1 MQPRKKKHVGRRI
14 LVFLLVLILLA
25 AAAFAGTPMTETV
38 EAKTADRSA
47 DWMADLD
54 DGLRLNE
61 IVLPGTHDSAT
72 QYVQLAFFS
81 RCQAL
86 SVGEQLEAGFR
97 YLDIRLGF
105 DNARDMKTWE
115 LKLMHGFTSCKA
127 GPLPWGESLY
137 LDAVLEQ
144 CYAFL
149 KAHPTETVVFAVK
162 QEHGDESVTE
172 LETWLNTYLKQNE
185 DLWLLTDQL
194 PTLGEAR
201 GKLVL
206 LRRYEDEAG
215 LGAEAGIPLLWP
227 NQNGHEDVTKHTEMT
242 DNGSCRLWV
251 QDRYEYGAEDKWTA
265 FVNGLKEPAIGADD
279 LSIHF
284 LSTKGTLA
292 YGHPYYFARTLNARL
307 KELPT
312 EELRG
317 WIVIDFAD
325 ADLAAHIWSANF
337 N

>member
-1 MQPRKKKHVGRRI
+1 MEQRKKKHIGRRV

-25 AAAFAGTPMTETV
+25 AAAFAGIPLLENV
-38 EAKTADRSA
+38 DVRTADRSS

-81 RCQAL
+81 KCQAL
-86 SVGEQLEAGFR
+86 SVGEQLEAGYR
-97 YLDIRLGF
+97 YLDIRLGLSDEGF
-105 DNARDMKTWE
+105 R
-115 LKLMHGFTSCKA
+115 LMHGFTNCKT
-127 GPLPWGESLY
+127 GPLPWDDALC

-149 KAHPTETVVFAVK
+149 RAHPTETVVFAVK
-162 QEHGDESVTE
+162 QEHGSESVTE
-172 LETWLNTYLKQNE
+172 FETRLNEVLSQNE
-185 DLWLLTDQL
+185 ELWLLTDEL

-215 LGAEAGIPLLWP
+215 LGAKAGIPLLWP
-227 NQNGHEDVTKHTEMT
+227 NQNGHEDVSKHIEMT
-242 DNGSCRLWV
+242 DNGACRLWV
-251 QDRYEYGAEDKWTA
+251 QDRYEYNAEDKWTA
-265 FVNGLKEPAIGADD
+265 FQNGQKEPGIGADD
-279 LSIHF
+279 LSLHF
-284 LSTKGTLA
+284 LSTKGTLP
-292 YGHPYYFARTLNARL
+292 YGHPFSFSNNLNARL
-307 KELPT
+307 LELPAG
-312 EELRG
+312 ELRG
-317 WIVIDFAD
+317 WIVVDFAD
-325 ADLAAHIWSANF
+325 ALLAAHIWSANF

>member
-1 MQPRKKKHVGRRI
+1 MPKRKKKHVGRRV
-14 LVFLLVLILLA
+14 LAVLLVLILLA
-25 AAAFAGTPMTETV
+25 AAAFAGIPMLETV
-38 EAKTADRSA
+38 DVKTAEGSA
-47 DWMADLD
+47 DWMAELD

-81 RCQAL
+81 KCQAL

-97 YLDIRLGF
+97 YLDIRLGLAEDGF
-105 DNARDMKTWE
+105 R
-115 LKLMHGFTSCKA
+115 LMHGFTNCKS
-127 GPLPWGESLY
+127 GPLPWEKEVLSLNEV
-137 LDAVLEQ
+137 LDQ

-149 KAHPTETVVFAVK
+149 KAHPTEIVVFAVK
-162 QEHGDESVTE
+162 QEHGDESVAE
-172 LETWLNTYLKQNE
+172 FETRLDEVLGQNE
-185 DLWLLTDQL
+185 ELWLLTDRL

-206 LRRYEDEAG
+206 LRRYEDEAS

-227 NQNGHEDVTKHTEMT
+227 NQSGHEDVSKHTEMT
-242 DNGSCRLWV
+242 DNGSYKLWV

-265 FVNGLKEPAIGADD
+265 FQSGLREPAIGADD

-284 LSTKGTLA
+284 LSTKGTLP
-292 YGHPYYFARTLNARL
+292 YGHPYYFANILNPRL
-307 KELPT
+307 LELPNQ
-312 EELRG
+312 ELRG
-317 WIVIDFAD
+317 WIIVDFAD

-337 N
+337 S

>member
-1 MQPRKKKHVGRRI
+1 MRQKKKKHVGRRI
-14 LVFLLVLILLA
+14 LVCLLVLILLA
-25 AAAFAGTPMTETV
+25 AAAFVGIPMLETV
-38 EAKTADRSA
+38 KTKTAEGSA

-81 RCQAL
+81 KCQGL

-97 YLDIRLGF
+97 YLDIRLGLAE
-105 DNARDMKTWE
+105 DGIR
-115 LKLMHGFTSCKA
+115 LMHGFTNCKT
-127 GPLPWGESLY
+127 GPLPWDDALY
-137 LDAVLEQ
+137 LDKVLEQ

-162 QEHGDESVTE
+162 QEHGDESVAE
-172 LETWLNTYLKQNE
+172 FETRLIEVLSQNE
-185 DLWLLTDQL
+185 ELWLLTDKL

-206 LRRYEDEAG
+206 LRRCEDEAG
-215 LGAEAGIPLLWP
+215 LGARAGVPLLWP
-227 NQNGHEDVTKHTEMT
+227 KQNGHEDVTKHVEMT
-242 DNGSCRLWV
+242 DNGAYRLWV

-265 FVNGLKEPAIGADD
+265 FQNGLKEAAIGADD

-284 LSTKGTLA
+284 LSTKGTLP
-292 YGHPYYFARTLNARL
+292 YGHPYYFANILNPRL
-307 KELPT
+307 LELPT

-317 WIVIDFAD
+317 WIIVDFAD
-325 ADLAAHIWSANF
+325 ALIAEHIRSANY